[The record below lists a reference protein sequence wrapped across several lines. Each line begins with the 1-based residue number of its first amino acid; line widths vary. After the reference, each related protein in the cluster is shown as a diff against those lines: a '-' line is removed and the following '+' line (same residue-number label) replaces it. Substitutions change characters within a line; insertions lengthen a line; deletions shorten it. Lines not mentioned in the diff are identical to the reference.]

1 MSFDGYEGIP
11 PQLPSLVVSVF
22 DDYDVTPPQLPST
35 VLSVLD
41 SAGKYLFYPSIFF
54 LRGWLTVPD
63 LTVSTLTTIVKDET
77 TPFQGGLTVPYQT
90 PSWVTV
96 FDSHY

>member
-1 MSFDGYEGIP
+1 MCRKMLI
-11 PQLPSLVVSVF
+11 LSLKF
-22 DDYDVTPPQLPST
+22 
-35 VLSVLD
+35 
-41 SAGKYLFYPSIFF
+41 FF

-96 FDSHY
+96 FDSHYQPPTTVTLNVGKCILMIVK

>member
-1 MSFDGYEGIP
+1 MNKVPKIAYIIP
-11 PQLPSLVVSVF
+11 H
-22 DDYDVTPPQLPST
+22 
-35 VLSVLD
+35 
-41 SAGKYLFYPSIFF
+41 FF

>member
-54 LRGWLTVPD
+54 SQGVANCSRSNCLN
-63 LTVSTLTTIVKDET
+63 IVMYYINHE
-77 TPFQGGLTVPYQT
+77 GGL
-90 PSWVTV
+90 
-96 FDSHY
+96 H